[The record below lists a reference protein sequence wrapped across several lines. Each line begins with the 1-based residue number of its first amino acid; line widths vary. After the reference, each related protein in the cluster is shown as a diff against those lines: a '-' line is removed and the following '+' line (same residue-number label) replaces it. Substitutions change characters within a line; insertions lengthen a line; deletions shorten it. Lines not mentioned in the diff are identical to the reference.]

1 MAVSVG
7 YLTDFLKKLP
17 ELREKLQKMKVI
29 TNDLRVYASQL
40 SDGKYELYFIRLSK
54 LPLKYCYCINC
65 I

>member
-17 ELREKLQKMKVI
+17 DLRQKLQKMKLI

-40 SDGKYELYFIRLSK
+40 SDGMYLLIYNYFIS
-54 LPLKYCYCINC
+54 
-65 I
+65 

>member
-17 ELREKLQKMKVI
+17 DLRQKLQKMKLI

-40 SDGKYELYFIRLSK
+40 SDGMYLFISL
-54 LPLKYCYCINC
+54 
-65 I
+65 